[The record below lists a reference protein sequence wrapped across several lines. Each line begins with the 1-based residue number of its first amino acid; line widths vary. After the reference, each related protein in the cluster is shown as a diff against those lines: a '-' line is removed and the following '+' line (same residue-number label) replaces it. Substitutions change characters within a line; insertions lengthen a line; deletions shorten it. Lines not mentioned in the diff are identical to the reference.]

1 MTAEVVAIMTQVI
14 VLASIYILVALG
26 FAFLFSM
33 LGILNFAHGAIYMI
47 AAYICFY
54 LVTAAGLNQWL
65 GLLITTLLISGFG
78 VFLEK
83 FCFRPFVGNFTRTV
97 MVCIGLGTI
106 LVTTI
111 NIKAGTENMAIPAF
125 VNGVLRAGPV
135 SISWEKI
142 VTMGIGVV
150 LLVLVMWFF
159 NRTRMGQQ
167 MQAVAQNKVGAAL
180 QGISINRSSSIACA
194 LGCGLAAIAGCLMG
208 AYLNLGP
215 YMGDFML
222 IKVLI
227 LVMLAGVGSL
237 GGLVIGGLAL
247 AILDGVLPV
256 IISGAASSAI
266 AVAIVVV
273 LLLIRPQ
280 GFFGHEA

>member
-1 MTAEVVAIMTQVI
+1 MTEVVAISTQVV

-47 AAYICFY
+47 AAYMGFY
-54 LVTAAGLNQWL
+54 LIVGAGLNQWL
-65 GLLITTLLISGFG
+65 AMAVTTLAMAGFG

-97 MVCIGLGTI
+97 MVCIGIASI

-111 NIKAGTENMAIPAF
+111 NIRAGTESMAIPSF
-125 VNGVLRAGPV
+125 VKGVLRAGMV
-135 SISWEKI
+135 SVSWEKI
-142 VTMGIGVV
+142 VTLVIGVV
-150 LLVLVMWFF
+150 LLVAVIWFF
-159 NRTRMGQQ
+159 NRTQMGQQ
-167 MQAVAQNKVGAAL
+167 MQAVAQNMVGAAL
-180 QGISINRSSSIACA
+180 QGISIHRSSAIATA
-194 LGCGLAAIAGCLMG
+194 LGCALAAIAGCLMG

-227 LVMLAGVGSL
+227 LVMLAGVGSI
-237 GGLVIGGLAL
+237 GGLVIAGLAL
-247 AILDGVLPV
+247 GLLDAVLPV
-256 IISGAASSAI
+256 LISGAASSAI
-266 AVAIVVV
+266 SVAIVVV